1 MNGSLS
7 NTPLGR
13 YQVLDLIGRGGMGEV
28 YRARDTSLGRD
39 LAIKVL
45 PAELTRDPHRVERF
59 IKEARAASAL
69 NHPHLISIYEIGTE
83 PVHYIAMELVHGQTL
98 RAILQSGLPDRRS
111 ALDWLLQV
119 CDAVA
124 AAHDAGVVHRDIKP
138 ENLII
143 ANDGYAK
150 VLDFGVAKLKGDEV
164 AAADEATR
172 GVLTEAGMMVG
183 TSGYMSPEQA
193 RGVPIDRRTDIFSFG
208 CVLYECLTGT
218 RAFDAPSAVERMHRV
233 IRDEPAPLARA
244 PRRVA
249 GARQPRPEVPR
260 ERSRR
265 ALSVDEGRGHRPPLR
280 AASTRHLGLGA
291 GGDGR
296 ASLPRPRLAGVA
308 AIAAAIAIAAWLYQR
323 DADPELAPVATTPI
337 AIERLT
343 TTGDTI
349 DAAISPDGKHLAHV
363 EAIGRRRHWGFST
376 SSRAR
381 TRRFWTLP
389 TLRSESGFRRMEARS
404 ISPAAVKTPPRTSP
418 GRRAWR
424 RHAAHAVVG
433 HRHAGDV
440 FARRPAD
447 RLSPRAVSGSG
458 FERADDRHVDGGSER
473 VLATRRSPELFA
485 PAFFTGPSWSPDG
498 SVIVAIDPQS
508 RR

>member
-13 YQVLDLIGRGGMGEV
+13 FQVLDLIGRGGMGDV

-45 PAELTRDPHRVERF
+45 PAELTRDARRVERF

-83 PVHYIAMELVHGQTL
+83 PVHYIAMELVHGKTL

-111 ALDWLLQV
+111 ALDWLLQI

-164 AAADEATR
+164 AAADEATH

-193 RGVPIDRRTDIFSFG
+193 RGLRIDRRTDIFSFG
-208 CVLYECLTGT
+208 CVTYECLTGT

-233 IRDEPAPLARA
+233 IRDEPAPLTR
-244 PRRVA
+244 
-249 GARQPRPEVPR
+249 GATDV
-260 ERSRR
+260 S
-265 ALSVDEGRGHRPPLR
+265 
-280 AASTRHLGLGA
+280 
-291 GGDGR
+291 
-296 ASLPRPRLAGVA
+296 
-308 AIAAAIAIAAWLYQR
+308 
-323 DADPELAPVATTPI
+323 PELASLVRKCLRKIQP
-337 AIERLT
+337 R
-343 TTGDTI
+343 
-349 DAAISPDGKHLAHV
+349 AIS
-363 EAIGRRRHWGFST
+363 R
-376 SSRAR
+376 
-381 TRRFWTLP
+381 
-389 TLRSESGFRRMEARS
+389 
-404 ISPAAVKTPPRTSP
+404 
-418 GRRAWR
+418 
-424 RHAAHAVVG
+424 
-433 HRHAGDV
+433 
-440 FARRPAD
+440 
-447 RLSPRAVSGSG
+447 
-458 FERADDRHVDGGSER
+458 
-473 VLATRRSPELFA
+473 
-485 PAFFTGPSWSPDG
+485 
-498 SVIVAIDPQS
+498 
-508 RR
+508 